1 MKRLHGIAGYHVRR
15 ISPVHIS
22 SMNTVVSFTLLAS
35 TLFVAQVA
43 THFSPH
49 LIQSIEK
56 NAAIRFADNLDTPQ
70 WIVFLLQSDTINHK
84 SKHHE

>member
-1 MKRLHGIAGYHVRR
+1 MRR

-43 THFSPH
+43 THLSPH
-49 LIQSIEK
+49 LLRSIEK
-56 NAAIRFADNLDTPQ
+56 NATICFADNLDTPQ
-70 WIVFLLQSDTINHK
+70 WIVFLLQSATINHK
-84 SKHHE
+84 SKNHE